1 MTKRTTF
8 PSFEYCYCMFLII
21 YLFFCYLSR
30 IPIELRK
37 KSRKRRSYWEFQ
49 SSYILRR
56 LHIFSKP
63 SPCVWLQYIQSKV
76 RERFRKILRPSQNIW
91 TLKLSFRT
99 HLSYKSI
106 ITCSRH
112 VCTNSK
118 IHEFQCISKIVF
130 LVKKLQ
136 CLFWEKKQF

>member
-1 MTKRTTF
+1 MTEGTTF

-76 RERFRKILRPSQNIW
+76 RGRFRKILWPSQNIR
-91 TLKLSFRT
+91 TLLVG
-99 HLSYKSI
+99 KSQNQFSSL
-106 ITCSRH
+106 TCSI
-112 VCTNSK
+112 VACIKFSYENYQGT
-118 IHEFQCISKIVF
+118 IAFQLNVESQYLIFNRIY
-130 LVKKLQ
+130 
-136 CLFWEKKQF
+136 